1 MRKHKVLGKTGLI
14 DKSLEIDGVIKQL
27 VKQRKQIIYGARSIE
42 RQAGLFS
49 RPTQDWDVFDKNP
62 KKASNILQKKLDKL
76 VGFDYFFSKPAMHK
90 GTWKV
95 KGKGEDGKANTEDD
109 VDVADYSKPTE
120 KIKYMT
126 KDGIRYRILKTELQ
140 KKIATTKDPE
150 FEFRHAKDKDDIRRI
165 QGYLKIKRLVGG
177 SV

>member
-140 KKIATTKDPE
+140 KKVSASKDPE
-150 FEFRHAKDKDDIRRI
+150 FEFRHEKDKNDIRRI
-165 QGYLKIKRLVGG
+165 QGYLKIKSIVGG